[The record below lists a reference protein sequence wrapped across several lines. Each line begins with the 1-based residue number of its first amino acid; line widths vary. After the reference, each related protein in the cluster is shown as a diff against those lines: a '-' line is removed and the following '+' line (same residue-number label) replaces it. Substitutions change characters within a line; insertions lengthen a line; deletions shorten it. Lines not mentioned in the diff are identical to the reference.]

1 MEDKL
6 KKNLENLDEELNN
19 YSFDVKELSDT
30 DKTEI
35 KALYTMLWKIYSNK
49 IFIENIQRSNIRVTE
64 KILVNNKELH
74 NHNVTNRTTLY
85 FVNCKNITINIT
97 QKVCHITL
105 ENCDSVNIKTRGGAI
120 TGLDAI
126 NCKNVN
132 HVLENS
138 NVYLLE
144 VSNCVGCIYYISE
157 DNAINTI
164 ISSYGSPDIK
174 IITTCPISGNIKNKF
189 SPAISFFDIYRLYS
203 FEKKNEIIQLYYV
216 TPASYKKIQV
226 NYTSS

>member
-6 KKNLENLDEELNN
+6 KKNLDSLDEELNN
-19 YSFDVKELSDT
+19 YSFNVKDLSDT

-49 IFIENIQRSNIRVTE
+49 IFIENIERTNIRVTE
-64 KILVNNKELH
+64 KILVNNKELN
-74 NHNVTNRTTLY
+74 NHSVTDRTTLY

-105 ENCDSVNIKTRGGAI
+105 ENCESVNIKTRGGAI

-126 NCKNVN
+126 NCKNIN

-157 DNAINTI
+157 DNALNTI

-174 IITTCPISGNIKNKF
+174 IITTCPTSGNIKNKF
-189 SPAISFFDIYRLYS
+189 SPVISFFDLYRLYS
-203 FEKKNEIIQLYYV
+203 FEKKNELVQLYYV

-226 NYTSS
+226 SYT